1 MKQEILPQ
9 NNATSSDAEYRSFNS
24 AGINNSSRISYRPLN
39 DTTLHHSKEFQPS
52 LSKQIALP
60 NTFNQQ
66 SKMTSFEPDM
76 TSTPVS
82 VSRASSKSIPDVV
95 QASTLNSLVQSTAY
109 DTKDKYEGPVVKV
122 TIQNPRPYVPL
133 TPDLP
138 PPTKALGDTSEVLT
152 RSSYSETT
160 LTRITNNSSATKQP
174 TVEVCNVF
182 ISIHY
187 HTFPLK
193 FIYAS
198 RYFVIIPFID

>member
-1 MKQEILPQ
+1 MKQEGLPQ
-9 NNATSSDAEYRSFNS
+9 NNATSSDAEYRSFNP
-24 AGINNSSRISYRPLN
+24 AGTNNSSRISYRPLN
-39 DTTLHHSKEFQPS
+39 DTIVHHKEFQPS

-66 SKMTSFEPDM
+66 SKMSSFEPDM

-82 VSRASSKSIPDVV
+82 VSRASSKSIPDIV
-95 QASTLNSLVQSTAY
+95 QASTLNSLVQSQAY

-160 LTRITNNSSATKQP
+160 LTRITNNSSASKLP
-174 TVEVCNVF
+174 IVEVRNVLF
-182 ISIHY
+182 
-187 HTFPLK
+187 
-193 FIYAS
+193 
-198 RYFVIIPFID
+198 